1 MDVTAVR
8 RLAPL
13 LATVTS
19 LVALAGCT
27 SLQGTNDGGY
37 VPGEGGVVE
46 IAPPDREKAVE
57 IEAETVDDGVLDLAD
72 YRGDVVVVNVWWSGC
87 APCRTEMPMLVEASQ
102 ELDAEFVGIN
112 TRDLSVEAVR
122 AFEKKAGVTYASYY
136 DPGGEALLAF
146 GPRFS
151 PRAMPT
157 TLVLD
162 REGRVAAVITGAI
175 PSKTTL
181 VDVVEEIAAED
192 G

>member
-1 MDVTAVR
+1 MSTVR
-8 RLAPL
+8 RTASL
-13 LATVTS
+13 LVALTS

-37 VPGEGGVVE
+37 VPGKGGVAE
-46 IAPPDREKAVE
+46 IALDNREQAVDLD
-57 IEAETVDDGVLDLAD
+57 AETVDDGRLDLAD
-72 YRGDVVVVNVWWSGC
+72 LRGEVVVVNVWWSGC
-87 APCRTEMPMLVEASQ
+87 APCRTEMPMLVEASE
-102 ELDAEFVGIN
+102 ELDAKFVGIN

-122 AFEKKAGVTYASYY
+122 AFERSAGVTYPSYY
-136 DPGGEALLAF
+136 DPGGETLLAF
-146 GPRFS
+146 GARYS

-162 REGRVAAVITGAI
+162 REGRVAAVVTGAI

-181 VDVVEEIAAED
+181 VDLVEEIAAED